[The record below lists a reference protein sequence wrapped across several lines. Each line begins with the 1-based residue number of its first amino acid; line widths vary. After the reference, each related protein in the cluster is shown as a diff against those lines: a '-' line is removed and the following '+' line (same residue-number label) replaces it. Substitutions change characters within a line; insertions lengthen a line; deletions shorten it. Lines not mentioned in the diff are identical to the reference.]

1 MNIDYRIRNIVIAGA
16 LAAAAVVLTVIYVNS
31 SREHQA
37 TQAESVTIY
46 ATSGSYPAGTSGA
59 TIAGNLRKVTVS
71 RAAAVPDAITSPN
84 QIRNLYTIDA
94 VYAGEQLTLRR
105 FAPAE
110 QKGVLA
116 KLHGKQRAMQLAG
129 DATQLLSGIVV
140 AGNRVDIVANLKS
153 PDGQNAKTIV
163 ALRGL
168 LVLGTDKDKKGAK
181 VSSDTTGTGSH
192 AVVLAVTQDQAQ
204 RLYYVMKNGDW
215 ALALR
220 PVKKPRD
227 EQPSSATYQSVVSSG
242 L

>member
-1 MNIDYRIRNIVIAGA
+1 MTIDYRIRNIVIAGA
-16 LAAAAVVLTVIYVNS
+16 LAAAAVVLTVVYVNS

-37 TQAESVTIY
+37 TQAQSVTIY
-46 ATSGSYPAGTSGA
+46 ATNGSYPAGTPGSK
-59 TIAGNLRKVTVS
+59 IAGNMKKVTVTK
-71 RAAAVPDAITSPN
+71 AAAVPDAITSPD

-116 KLHGKQRAMQLAG
+116 KLHGKQRAIQVSG

-140 AGNRVDIVANLKS
+140 TGNHVDVVANLKS
-153 PDGQNAKTIV
+153 PNGQDAKTVV

-168 LVLGTDKDKKGAK
+168 LVLGTDKDKQGPK
-181 VSSDTTGTGSH
+181 VSSDTAGNGTH

-204 RLYYVMKNGDW
+204 RLYFVMKNGDW

-220 PVKKPRD
+220 PVKKPQD
-227 EQPSSATYQSVVSSG
+227 AQAPSATYESVVNGG